1 MIDDKY
7 EQVDES
13 IRKLKQEQV
22 DESIRRLNENFFG
35 SKSYANRNFSIDAP
49 VGSIQF
55 DLDVRATKMLESWYV
70 SCLEGNDE
78 EYSYEDANSKL
89 FKYVLSEK
97 RHEFRDKVFN
107 EVYER
112 RIKGLENPADF
123 SNITFYSKS
132 TCEKVDSEIEA
143 LRQKAREED
152 HRFLPD
158 YCYECSSDLE
168 ESVVQAMKKVTEEVV
183 ASLQNST
190 EEVVKEITEVP
201 VCKNLD

>member
-1 MIDDKY
+1 MRNDKH
-7 EQVDES
+7 EVDES
-13 IRKLKQEQV
+13 IRKLKQEEV
-22 DESIRRLNENFFG
+22 RRFNENFFG

-123 SNITFYSKS
+123 PADSYRGESFYKQL
-132 TCEKVDSEIEA
+132 DSR
-143 LRQKAREED
+143 LRRRPKLR
-152 HRFLPD
+152 R
-158 YCYECSSDLE
+158 
-168 ESVVQAMKKVTEEVV
+168 V
-183 ASLQNST
+183 
-190 EEVVKEITEVP
+190 
-201 VCKNLD
+201 